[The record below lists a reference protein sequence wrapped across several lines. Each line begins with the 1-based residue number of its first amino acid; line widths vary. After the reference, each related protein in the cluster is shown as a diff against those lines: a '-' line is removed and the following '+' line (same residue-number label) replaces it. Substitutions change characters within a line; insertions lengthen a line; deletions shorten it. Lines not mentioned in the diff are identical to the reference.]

1 MDRELLIE
9 IGCEELPASWLP
21 SLTRQIGEH
30 LGSLLAEQRMPAESP
45 IETFSTPRRLTA
57 RVSRIPERQ
66 SDQEELVNGPAVSAA
81 YGADGAPTPA
91 ALGFA
96 RKQGVEM
103 FAIERVATPKGEY
116 LAYRKRRRGK
126 AAIDVLPDVMDGVLR
141 KMSFPKQMRWDAW
154 LDDGRGE
161 LVFGRPIRW
170 LLLLFGGRVVP
181 FTIKR
186 SEQAQSPQLQEIR
199 SAAIT
204 YGHRFLSTSGRAGR
218 AIKVRTFDDYRAR
231 LLENFV
237 VLARAE
243 RHDKIGRELDA
254 HARRLGGRVS
264 PVAGQFGL
272 LQEVPDLVEYPSVIA
287 GTFGPEFLELPEEV
301 LTTTMVHH
309 QHYFPVVNRTNRLM
323 PAFLAVINT
332 EPDNARTIARNSE
345 RVLAARLRD
354 ARFFWDADRRTSLD
368 NRVDELSTILFH
380 KKLGSYRE
388 KAGRLADLASAVALD
403 LFGDQAA
410 ADFAGW
416 AGRLAKADLTT
427 DMVRELTELQGAMGG
442 IYAREEGLP
451 EQVWRA
457 IYYQYLPQGVEQNS
471 PPSREDLGSAAPA
484 WAAMSL
490 ADKLDTLVGLFAV
503 GERPTGTRDPFGLRR
518 QAHGALRILI
528 DLPELTGTT
537 TAVSLGSL
545 VFDRTLPLLSSALPS
560 AAAASKKSA
569 EADSPELPGGAV
581 IVRDEDATIAHPT
594 RAESAGAEP
603 APPDLQPLL
612 AFLAERLRYV
622 LEQRGYAY
630 DEINAVLRPDDLTWV
645 RLNPLDLRRRLE
657 ALRAIRGSSDF
668 EALAVAFKRVKNLA
682 RDLDRPAQEDDRL
695 TEPAERA
702 LLDQYRSRGDAVRA
716 AIRSGEYVA
725 AFRLASAFRPAVD
738 KFFTE
743 VFVMVDDE
751 TVRRQ
756 RLTLL
761 WRLHELLLELADISE
776 LVPRTQ

>member
-9 IGCEELPASWLP
+9 IGCEELPAAWLP

-30 LGSLLAEQRMPAESP
+30 LAAMLGELRMPAESP
-45 IETFSTPRRLTA
+45 VETFSTPRRLTA

-66 SDQEELVNGPAVSAA
+66 ADQEDVITGPPVAA
-81 YGADGAPTPA
+81 AFGGDGTPTAA

-96 RKQGVEM
+96 RKQGVDMSGLEK
-103 FAIERVATPKGEY
+103 IPTPKGEY

-126 AAIDVLPDVMDGVLR
+126 AAIDVLPDVMGGLLR
-141 KMSFPKQMRWDAW
+141 RMAFPKQMRWDAW

-237 VLARAE
+237 VLDRGE
-243 RHDKIGRELDA
+243 RHDKIARELDA

-264 PVAGQFGL
+264 PVASLSGL
-272 LQEVPDLVEYPSVIA
+272 LQEVPDLVEYPSVVA

-309 QHYFPVVNRTNRLM
+309 QHYFPVVNRNGRLM

-332 EPDNARTIARNSE
+332 EPDNTRTIARNSE
-345 RVLAARLRD
+345 RVITARLRD
-354 ARFFWDADRRTSLD
+354 ARFFWDADRRTPLD
-368 NRVDELSTILFH
+368 RRVNDLSTILFH
-380 KKLGSYRE
+380 KKLGSYQE
-388 KAGRLADLASAVALD
+388 KANRLARLASGLALD
-403 LFGDQAA
+403 LFGDQAV

-427 DMVRELTELQGAMGG
+427 DMVREFTELQGTMGG

-451 EQVWRA
+451 EPVWRA
-457 IYYQYLPQGVEQNS
+457 IYYHYLPQGVEQTA
-471 PPSREDLGSAAPA
+471 PPSRDDLGEAASS
-484 WAAMSL
+484 WAATSL
-490 ADKLDTLVGLFAV
+490 ADKLDTLVGLFGV

-518 QAHGALRILI
+518 QAHGALRILV
-528 DLPELTGTT
+528 DLPELTGASTG
-537 TAVSLGSL
+537 ASLGPL
-545 VFDRTLPLLSSALPS
+545 VFERALPLL
-560 AAAASKKSA
+560 A
-569 EADSPELPGGAV
+569 EAIQAGTAKNPRADGPEA
-581 IVRDEDATIAHPT
+581 
-594 RAESAGAEP
+594 
-603 APPDLQPLL
+603 PDLQPLL
-612 AFLAERLRYV
+612 QFLAERLRYL

-630 DEINAVLRPDDLTWV
+630 DEVNAVLRPDVLSWA
-645 RLNPLDLRRRLE
+645 RLNPLDSRRRLE
-657 ALRAIRGSSDF
+657 ALRAIRGSADF

-682 RDLDRPAQEDDRL
+682 RDLDRPSEQQDRL
-695 TEPAERA
+695 TEPAEVA
-702 LLDQYRSRGDAVRA
+702 LLQEYRTRGQAVRA
-716 AIRSGEYVA
+716 AVA
-725 AFRLASAFRPAVD
+725 AGDYLGAFRQASAFRPAVD
-738 KFFTE
+738 RFFTD

-751 TVRRQ
+751 TLRRQ

>member
-30 LGSLLAEQRMPAESP
+30 LGSQLAEQRMPAESP

-66 SDQEELVNGPAVSAA
+66 SDHEELITGPPVSASFDA
-81 YGADGAPTPA
+81 SGAPTQA
-91 ALGFA
+91 AMGFA
-96 RKQGVEM
+96 RKQGVDLP
-103 FAIERVATPKGEY
+103 ALERATTAKGEY

-126 AAIDVLPDVMDGVLR
+126 AAIDVLPDVMDGLLR
-141 KMSFPKQMRWDAW
+141 KMAFPKQMRWDAW

-218 AIKVRTFDDYRAR
+218 AIKVRTFEDYRAR

-243 RHDKIGRELDA
+243 RHDKIARELDA

-301 LTTTMVHH
+301 LTTTMMHH
-309 QHYFPVVNRTNRLM
+309 QHYFPVVNRNNRLM

-332 EPDNARTIARNSE
+332 EPDNTRTIARNSE

-354 ARFFWDADRRTSLD
+354 ARFFWDADRRRSLD
-368 NRVDELSTILFH
+368 QRVHELSTILFH

-388 KAGRLADLASAVALD
+388 KADRLAGLASAVALD
-403 LFGDQAA
+403 LFGDQAT

-427 DMVRELTELQGAMGG
+427 QMVRELTELQGTMGG

-451 EQVWRA
+451 AQVWRA
-457 IYYQYLPQGVEQNS
+457 IYNQYLPQGVEQAG
-471 PPSREDLGSAAPA
+471 PPGREDLGGAAAP
-484 WAAMSL
+484 WAATAL

-518 QAHGALRILI
+518 QAHGALRILV
-528 DLPELTGTT
+528 DLPELTGAT
-537 TAVSLGSL
+537 TAISLEPL
-545 VFDRTLPLLSSALPS
+545 VFERALPLLEGSF
-560 AAAASKKSA
+560 AAGTS
-569 EADSPELPGGAV
+569 L
-581 IVRDEDATIAHPT
+581 
-594 RAESAGAEP
+594 
-603 APPDLQPLL
+603 PPDLEPLL
-612 AFLAERLRYV
+612 AFLAERLRYL
-622 LEQRGYAY
+622 LEQRGYTY
-630 DEINAVLRPDDLTWV
+630 DEINAVLRPDDLSWS

-657 ALRAIRGSSDF
+657 ALRAIRGSADF

-682 RDLDRPAQEDDRL
+682 RDLDRPDDQDDRL

-702 LLDQYRSRGDAVRA
+702 LLDEYRSRGEAVRTA
-716 AIRSGEYVA
+716 VRSGDYLG
-725 AFRLASAFRPAVD
+725 AFRLASAFRAAVD
-738 KFFTE
+738 RFFTE

-751 TVRRQ
+751 DVRRQ

-761 WRLHELLLELADISE
+761 ARLHALLLELADISE
-776 LVPRTQ
+776 IVPRTQ

>member
-21 SLTRQIGEH
+21 PLTRQIGEH
-30 LGSLLAEQRMPAESP
+30 LGTLLKELRMPAESP

-66 SDQEELVNGPAVSAA
+66 ADHEEVITGPPVSAA
-81 YGADGAPTPA
+81 YGADGQPTPA

-96 RKQGVEM
+96 RKQAVEM
-103 FAIERVATPKGEY
+103 SALERVATPKGEY

-126 AAIDVLPDVMDGVLR
+126 AAIDVLPDVMDGLLR

-154 LDDGRGE
+154 LDDERGD

-237 VLARAE
+237 VLDRGE

-264 PVAGQFGL
+264 PVAGQLGL
-272 LQEVPDLVEYPSVIA
+272 LAEVPDLVEYPSVIA

-309 QHYFPVVNRTNRLM
+309 QHYFPVVNRNNRLM
-323 PAFLAVINT
+323 PAFLAVVNT
-332 EPDNARTIARNSE
+332 EPDNSRTIARNAE

-368 NRVDELSTILFH
+368 TRVEHLSTILFH
-380 KKLGSYRE
+380 KRLGSYRE
-388 KAGRLADLASAVALD
+388 KADRLASLASAVALD
-403 LFGDQAA
+403 LFADPAT

-427 DMVRELTELQGAMGG
+427 DMVRELTELQGTMGG

-457 IYYQYLPQGVEQNS
+457 IYYHYLPQAVEPTS
-471 PPSREDLGSAAPA
+471 APGREDLGIAAQA
-484 WAAMSL
+484 WAATAL
-490 ADKLDTLVGLFAV
+490 ADKIDTLVGLFAV

-528 DLPELTGTT
+528 DLPELTDST
-537 TAVSLGSL
+537 TALSLGPL
-545 VFDRTLPLLSSALPS
+545 VFDRALP
-560 AAAASKKSA
+560 
-569 EADSPELPGGAV
+569 PLV
-581 IVRDEDATIAHPT
+581 
-594 RAESAGAEP
+594 P
-603 APPDLQPLL
+603 AIKGEQSDLQPLL

-622 LEQRGYAY
+622 LEQRGYGS
-630 DEINAVLRPDDLTWV
+630 DEINAVLRPDDLTWA

-657 ALRAIRGSSDF
+657 ALRTIRGSADF

-682 RDLDRPAQEDDRL
+682 REIDRPADADDRL

-702 LLDQYRSRGDAVRA
+702 LVEEYRSRGEAMRT
-716 AIRSGEYVA
+716 AIRSGDYVA
-725 AFRLASAFRPAVD
+725 AFRAAALFRPAVD
-738 KFFTE
+738 RFFTE
-743 VFVMVDDE
+743 VFVMVDDQE
-751 TVRRQ
+751 VRRQ

-761 WRLHELLLELADISE
+761 ARLHELLLELADISE
-776 LVPRTQ
+776 LVPRAATA

>member
-30 LGSLLAEQRMPAESP
+30 LAAILRELHMPAESP
-45 IETFSTPRRLTA
+45 VETFSTPRRLTA

-66 SDQEELVNGPAVSAA
+66 SDQEDLVTGPPVSAA
-81 YGADGAPTPA
+81 YGPDGQPTPA

-103 FAIERVATPKGEY
+103 PALEKLATPKGEY

-126 AAIDVLPDVMDGVLR
+126 AAIDVLPDVMDGLLR
-141 KMSFPKQMRWDAW
+141 KMTFPKQMRWDAW

-237 VLARAE
+237 VLDRGE
-243 RHDKIGRELDA
+243 RHDKIARELDA

-264 PVAGQFGL
+264 PVAGQSGL

-309 QHYFPVVNRTNRLM
+309 QHYFPVVNRNSRLM

-332 EPDNARTIARNSE
+332 EPDNTRTIARNSE
-345 RVLAARLRD
+345 RVLTARLRD
-354 ARFFWDADRRTSLD
+354 ARFFWDADRRTPLD
-368 NRVDELSTILFH
+368 RRVDQLSTILFH
-380 KKLGSYRE
+380 RKLGSYRE
-388 KAGRLADLASAVALD
+388 KADRLATLASNIALD
-403 LFGDQAA
+403 LFGDQGV

-427 DMVRELTELQGAMGG
+427 DMVREFTELQGTMGG

-457 IYYQYLPQGVEQNS
+457 IYYQYLPQAVEPNA
-471 PPSREDLGSAAPA
+471 PPSREELGPAAVS
-484 WAAMSL
+484 WAATSL
-490 ADKLDTLVGLFAV
+490 ADQLDTLVGLFAV

-518 QAHGALRILI
+518 QAHGALRILA
-528 DLPELTGTT
+528 DLRELTGAT
-537 TAVSLGSL
+537 TAVSLGPL
-545 VFDRTLPLLSSALPS
+545 VFDRALPLLANAIDGGTANNSVGAGHAVPLREGTG
-560 AAAASKKSA
+560 AA
-569 EADSPELPGGAV
+569 
-581 IVRDEDATIAHPT
+581 
-594 RAESAGAEP
+594 
-603 APPDLQPLL
+603 DLQPLL
-612 AFLAERLRYV
+612 AFLAERLRYL

-630 DEINAVLRPDDLTWV
+630 DEVNAVLRPDDLTWE
-645 RLNPLDLRRRLE
+645 RLNPLDFRRRLE
-657 ALRAIRGSSDF
+657 ALRAIRGSADF
-668 EALAVAFKRVKNLA
+668 EALAVAFKRVQNLA
-682 RDLDRPAQEDDRL
+682 RDLDRPVEEQDRL
-695 TEPAERA
+695 TEPAEVA
-702 LLDQYRSRGDAVRA
+702 LLQEYRSRGQAVRA
-716 AIRSGEYVA
+716 ALASGDYLA
-725 AFRLASAFRPAVD
+725 AFRQASGFRPAVD
-738 KFFTE
+738 RFFTD

-751 TVRRQ
+751 HVRRQ

-776 LVPRTQ
+776 LVPRNL

>member
-30 LGSLLAEQRMPAESP
+30 LTALLAEQRMPAESP
-45 IETFSTPRRLTA
+45 VETFSTPRRLTA

-66 SDQEELVNGPAVSAA
+66 SDQEELITGPSMSAA
-81 YGADGAPTPA
+81 FGPDGTPTPA
-91 ALGFA
+91 GLGFA

-103 FAIERVATPKGEY
+103 DALERHKTPRGEY
-116 LAYRKRRRGK
+116 LAYRMRRRGK
-126 AAIDVLPDVMDGVLR
+126 AAVDVLPDVMGGLLR
-141 KMSFPKQMRWDAW
+141 RMSFPKQMRWDAW
-154 LDDGRGE
+154 LDDGKGE

-186 SEQAQSPQLQEIR
+186 SESAQSPQLQEVR

-218 AIKVRTFDDYRAR
+218 AIKVRTFDEYRSR
-231 LLENFV
+231 LLESFV
-237 VLARAE
+237 ALDRGE

-264 PVAGQFGL
+264 PAAGQSGL
-272 LQEVPDLVEYPSVIA
+272 LQEVPDLVEYPSVVA
-287 GTFGPEFLELPEEV
+287 GTFAPEFLELPEEV

-309 QHYFPVVNRTNRLM
+309 QHYFPVVNRTGKLM

-332 EPDNARTIARNSE
+332 EPDDTRTIARNSE

-354 ARFFWDADRRTSLD
+354 ARFFWDVDRRTALD
-368 NRVDELSTILFH
+368 ARVDELRTILFH
-380 KKLGSYRE
+380 RKLCSYRE
-388 KAGRLADLASAVALD
+388 KAERLATLASGVALD
-403 LFGDQAA
+403 LFNDQAV

-427 DMVRELTELQGAMGG
+427 DMVREFTQLQGTMGG

-451 EQVWRA
+451 EHVWRA
-457 IYYQYLPQGVEQNS
+457 IYFQYLPQGVEPNA
-471 PPSREDLGSAAPA
+471 PPSREDLGAAAPS
-484 WAAMSL
+484 WAATAL

-518 QAHGALRILI
+518 QAHGALRILV
-528 DLPELTGTT
+528 DLPELTGSN
-537 TAVSLGSL
+537 TAVSLQRL
-545 VFDRTLPLLSSALPS
+545 VFDRALPLLVPHLQRVPGGTPGPQRGDATDATCGTGVSPV
-560 AAAASKKSA
+560 AAA
-569 EADSPELPGGAV
+569 
-581 IVRDEDATIAHPT
+581 
-594 RAESAGAEP
+594 
-603 APPDLQPLL
+603 PDLQPLL
-612 AFLAERLRYV
+612 AFLAERLRYL
-622 LEQRGYAY
+622 LEQRGYTY
-630 DEINAVLRPDDLTWV
+630 DEINAVLRPDALAWD

-657 ALRAIRGSSDF
+657 ALRTVRGSADF

-682 RDLDRPAQEDDRL
+682 RELDHPAEEDDRL
-695 TEPAERA
+695 TEPAEAA
-702 LLDQYRSRGDAVRA
+702 LLEEYRARGESVRA
-716 AIRSGEYVA
+716 AIRSGHYVN
-725 AFRLASAFRPAVD
+725 AFRLASAFRPGVD
-738 KFFTE
+738 RFFTE
-743 VFVMVDDE
+743 VFVMVNDE
-751 TVRRQ
+751 PLKRQ
-756 RLTLL
+756 RLTLV

-776 LVPRTQ
+776 LVPRTEA

>member
-21 SLTRQIGEH
+21 PLTRQIGEH
-30 LGSLLAEQRMPAESP
+30 LGALLTEMRMPAESP

-57 RVSRIPERQ
+57 RVARIPERQ
-66 SDQEELVNGPAVSAA
+66 SDHEDVITGPPVSAA
-81 YGADGAPTPA
+81 YGADGEPTPA
-91 ALGFA
+91 AQGFA
-96 RKQGVEM
+96 RKQGVDV
-103 FAIERVATPKGEY
+103 AALERVTTPKGEY

-126 AAIDVLPDVMDGVLR
+126 AAIDVLPDVMGGLLR
-141 KMSFPKQMRWDAW
+141 KMSFAKQMRWDAW

-186 SEQAQSPQLQEIR
+186 AEQAQSPQLQEIR

-237 VLARAE
+237 VLDRGE
-243 RHDKIGRELDA
+243 RHDKIARELDA

-264 PVAGQFGL
+264 PVAGQLGL

-309 QHYFPVVNRTNRLM
+309 QHYFPVVNRNNRLM
-323 PAFLAVINT
+323 PAFLAVVNT
-332 EPDNARTIARNSE
+332 EPDNTRTIARNSE
-345 RVLAARLRD
+345 RGLAARLRD
-354 ARFFWDADRRTSLD
+354 ARFFWDADRRVSLD
-368 NRVDELSTILFH
+368 NRVEQLSTILFH
-380 KKLGSYRE
+380 KRLGSYRE
-388 KAGRLADLASAVALD
+388 KANRLASLASSVALE
-403 LFGDQAA
+403 LFGDQAI

-427 DMVRELTELQGAMGG
+427 DMVRELTELQGTMGG

-451 EQVWRA
+451 EPVWRA
-457 IYYQYLPQGVEQNS
+457 IYYHYLPQSVEQDA
-471 PPSREDLGSAAPA
+471 PPAREDLGGAAA
-484 WAAMSL
+484 SWAATAL

-518 QAHGALRILI
+518 QAHGALRLLI
-528 DLPELTGTT
+528 DLPELTGATRG
-537 TAVSLGSL
+537 ASLGSL
-545 VFDRTLPLLSSALPS
+545 VFDRALPLLA
-560 AAAASKKSA
+560 
-569 EADSPELPGGAV
+569 GAV
-581 IVRDEDATIAHPT
+581 QTPQ
-594 RAESAGAEP
+594 
-603 APPDLQPLL
+603 PDLQPLL
-612 AFLAERLRYV
+612 AFLAERLRYL
-622 LEQRGYAY
+622 LEQRGYGY
-630 DEINAVLRPDDLTWV
+630 DEINAVLRPDDLTWA

-657 ALRAIRGSSDF
+657 ALRTVRGSADF

-682 RDLDRPAQEDDRL
+682 RELDRAADADDRL

-702 LLDQYRSRGDAVRA
+702 LLEEYRSRGEAMRVA
-716 AIRSGEYVA
+716 LASGDYVA

-738 KFFTE
+738 RFFTE
-743 VFVMVDDE
+743 VFVMVEDE
-751 TVRRQ
+751 DVRRQ

-761 WRLHELLLELADISE
+761 GRLHELLLELADISE
-776 LVPRTQ
+776 LVPRTMQGGA

>member
-21 SLTRQIGEH
+21 SLTRQIGDH
-30 LGSLLAEQRMPAESP
+30 LAAMLKDLRMPAESP
-45 IETFSTPRRLTA
+45 VETFSTPRRLSA

-66 SDQEELVNGPAVSAA
+66 SDQEEVVTGPPVSAA
-81 YGADGAPTPA
+81 YGADGLPTPA

-103 FAIERVATPKGEY
+103 TALERVASPKGEY

-126 AAIDVLPDVMDGVLR
+126 AAIDVLPDVMDGLLR

-170 LLLLFGGRVVP
+170 LLLLFGSRVVP

-237 VLARAE
+237 VLDRGE
-243 RHDKIGRELDA
+243 RHDKIARELDA

-264 PVAGQFGL
+264 PVAGQSGL

-287 GTFGPEFLELPEEV
+287 GTFVPEFLELPEEV

-309 QHYFPVVNRTNRLM
+309 QHYFPVVNRSGRLM

-332 EPDNARTIARNSE
+332 DPDNTRTIARNSE

-354 ARFFWDADRRTSLD
+354 ARFFWDADRRMPLD
-368 NRVDELSTILFH
+368 GRVDELATILFH

-388 KAGRLADLASAVALD
+388 KAHRVASLASAVALD
-403 LFGDQAA
+403 LFGDQAV

-427 DMVRELTELQGAMGG
+427 GMVREFTELQGTMGG

-457 IYYQYLPQGVEQNS
+457 IYYHYLPQGVEPNA
-471 PPSREDLGSAAPA
+471 PPSREDLGGAAA
-484 WAAMSL
+484 SWAATSL

-518 QAHGALRILI
+518 QAHGALRILV
-528 DLPELTGTT
+528 DLPELTGAT
-537 TAVSLGSL
+537 TAASLGPL
-545 VFDRTLPLLSSALPS
+545 VFARALPLLASAIDAGTAPKKAG
-560 AAAASKKSA
+560 AAAQ
-569 EADSPELPGGAV
+569 DGAQV
-581 IVRDEDATIAHPT
+581 
-594 RAESAGAEP
+594 AGAQDAAPLP

-612 AFLAERLRYV
+612 AFLADRLRYL
-622 LEQRGYAY
+622 LEQRGYTY
-630 DEINAVLRPDDLTWV
+630 DEVNAVLRPEDLRWE

-657 ALRAIRGSSDF
+657 ALRVIRGSGDF

-682 RDLDRPAQEDDRL
+682 RELRPPGAAIPTDRSVEELDRL
-695 TEPAERA
+695 TEPAELA
-702 LLDQYRSRGDAVRA
+702 LVQEYRTRGEAVRS
-716 AIRSGEYVA
+716 AIRSGDYLA

-738 KFFTE
+738 RFFTD
-743 VFVMVDDE
+743 VFVMVDDA
-751 TVRRQ
+751 TLRQQ

>member
-9 IGCEELPASWLP
+9 IGCEELPASWLAP
-21 SLTRQIGEH
+21 LTRQIGEH
-30 LGSLLAEQRMPAESP
+30 LGALLAEQRMPAESP
-45 IETFSTPRRLTA
+45 VETFSTPRRLTA

-66 SDQEELVNGPAVSAA
+66 SDQEDLIIGPPVSAA
-81 YGADGAPTPA
+81 FGGDGLPTPA

-103 FAIERVATPKGEY
+103 SALERVATPKGEY

-126 AAIDVLPDVMDGVLR
+126 AAIDVLPDVMDGLLR
-141 KMSFPKQMRWDAW
+141 RMSFPKQMRWDAW

-161 LVFGRPIRW
+161 LIFGRPIRW

-186 SEQAQSPQLQEIR
+186 SEQAQSAQLQEIR

-237 VLARAE
+237 VLDRGE
-243 RHDKIGRELDA
+243 RHDKIARELDA

-264 PVAGQFGL
+264 PVASLSGL

-301 LTTTMVHH
+301 LTTTMVHY
-309 QHYFPVVNRTNRLM
+309 QHYFPVVNRSGRLM

-332 EPDNARTIARNSE
+332 DPDNTRTIARNSE

-354 ARFFWDADRRTSLD
+354 ARFFWDTDRRTPLD
-368 NRVDELSTILFH
+368 RRVDELSAILFH

-388 KAGRLADLASAVALD
+388 KADRLASLASAVALD
-403 LFGDQAA
+403 LFDDQAI

-416 AGRLAKADLTT
+416 AGRLAKTDLTT
-427 DMVRELTELQGAMGG
+427 DMVREFTELQGTMGG

-457 IYYQYLPQGVEQNS
+457 VYYHYLPQAVEQNT
-471 PPSREDLGSAAPA
+471 PPAREDLAGAAA
-484 WAAMSL
+484 SWAATSL

-518 QAHGALRILI
+518 QAHGALRILV
-528 DLPELTGTT
+528 DLPELTGAK
-537 TAVSLGSL
+537 TAVSLGPL
-545 VFDRTLPLLSSALPS
+545 IFARAWPLLASAIQ
-560 AAAASKKSA
+560 AAAAQPNRQ
-569 EADSPELPGGAV
+569 E
-581 IVRDEDATIAHPT
+581 T
-594 RAESAGAEP
+594 AGAGVVGAQHA
-603 APPDLQPLL
+603 APLQTDQADPDLQPLL
-612 AFLAERLRYV
+612 AFLAERLRY
-622 LEQRGYAY
+622 LFEQRGYTY
-630 DEINAVLRPDDLTWV
+630 DEVNAVLRQDDLTWE

-657 ALRAIRGSSDF
+657 ALRAIRGSADF
-668 EALAVAFKRVKNLA
+668 EALAVAFKRVKNLS
-682 RDLDRPAQEDDRL
+682 RELDRPIAGQDRL
-695 TEPAERA
+695 TEPAELA
-702 LLDQYRSRGDAVRA
+702 LIEEYRTRGEAVRS
-716 AIRSGEYVA
+716 AIRSGDYPA

-738 KFFTE
+738 RFFTD
-743 VFVMVDDE
+743 VFVMVDDG

-776 LVPRTQ
+776 LAPRNV